1 MNNISVVINYCSLE
15 REFLNI
21 CIRECLKFSD
31 DVVVSYGSHFYD
43 GTIEDHEH
51 IKQEIINNK
60 NIRFVKYEVDVNVD
74 LKKQRGVETRP
85 HAYWHNLARWT
96 GINAIKRNE
105 WILFLDVDEIP
116 NGERLKAWKKEVKLE
131 QETSYSL
138 ANYWY
143 FKSPNYQATAWE
155 ETAKIIY
162 QKNIN
167 EEAVFG
173 DFERDH
179 LQNRGGKKT
188 AHFVLGLDGLP
199 LIHHFSWVRKK
210 EVLLKKIKS
219 WGHKDQI
226 EDPINYVESIFKNKN
241 INDSVH
247 NYKYKYV
254 YNQYRLKINT
264 VDISYP
270 LTTNEYED
278 NRINRKIEAAMKDSN
293 RSTLLNLTGLKLL
306 LERKVTE
313 AVAYFAEAIESN
325 SQEPDFYNNLG
336 IAICGVGNFDSAIEI
351 FEMTLKIDNKNT
363 EALHYLGR
371 SFFNSGRNSEA
382 LQCFLSINNLESVNF
397 ENSYYL
403 GCAYLNESKYE
414 KALNC
419 FENLI
424 NNGMQ
429 DDGIIKN
436 KAICLE
442 YL

>member
-15 REFLNI
+15 REFLSI
-21 CIRECLKFSD
+21 CIKECIKFSD
-31 DVVVSYGSHFYD
+31 DIAVSYGSHFYD

-51 IKQEIINNK
+51 INQEILNNQ
-60 NIRFVKYEVDVNVD
+60 NIRFVKYEVDASID
-74 LKKQRGVETRP
+74 LTKQRGVETRP

-116 NGERLKAWKKEVKLE
+116 DGERLKAWSEEVRLE
-131 QETSYSL
+131 QDANYSL

-143 FKSPNYQATAWE
+143 FKSPNYQATEWE
-155 ETAKIIY
+155 ETTKIIY
-162 QKNIN
+162 SKNIT
-167 EEAVFG
+167 EDSVFG

-179 LQNRGGKKT
+179 LQNTAGEKT
-188 AHFVLGLDGLP
+188 AHFVLGLDRLP

-210 EVLLKKIKS
+210 EVLLRKIKS

-226 EDPINYVESIFKNKN
+226 ADPINYVESIFKNKN

-254 YNQYRLKINT
+254 HNQFGVKINT

-270 LTTNEYED
+270 LSTKEYEA
-278 NRINRKIEAAMKDSN
+278 NRINRKIEIAINESE
-293 RSTLLNLTGLKLL
+293 RSALVNITGLKFL
-306 LERKVTE
+306 LESKYAE
-313 AVAYFAEAIESN
+313 AVAFFAEAIENN
-325 SQEPDFYNNLG
+325 SLEPEYYNNLG
-336 IAICGVGNFDSAIEI
+336 IAIYGVGNFDSAIEI
-351 FEMTLKIDNKNT
+351 FEMSLKIDNKNT

-371 SFFNSGRNSEA
+371 SLFNSGRNSEA
-382 LQCFLSINNLESVNF
+382 LQCFLSINNSKNVDLENIYF
-397 ENSYYL
+397 L
-403 GCAYLNESKYE
+403 GCAYLNDCEYE
-414 KALNC
+414 KALNY

-429 DDGIIKN
+429 DEGIIKN

>member
-1 MNNISVVINYCSLE
+1 MNTISVVINYCSLE

-31 DVVVSYGSHFYD
+31 DIVVSYGSHFYD
-43 GTIEDHEH
+43 GTVEDHEH
-51 IKQEIINNK
+51 IKQEILNNQ
-60 NIRFVKYEVDVNVD
+60 NIRFVKYEVDASID
-74 LKKQRGVETRP
+74 LSKQRGVETRP

-116 NGERLKAWKKEVKLE
+116 DGERLKAWCEEVQLE
-131 QETSYSL
+131 QDANYSL

-143 FKSPNYQATAWE
+143 FKSPNYQATEWE
-155 ETAKIIY
+155 ETTKIIY
-162 QKNIN
+162 SKNIT
-167 EEAVFG
+167 EDSIFG

-179 LQNRGGKKT
+179 LQNTAGKKT

-210 EVLLKKIKS
+210 EVLLRKIKS

-226 EDPINYVESIFKNKN
+226 ADPTNYVESIFKNKN

-254 YNQYRLKINT
+254 HNQFGVKINT

-270 LTTNEYED
+270 LSTKEYEV
-278 NRINRKIEAAMKDSN
+278 NRINRKIELAMNDSN
-293 RSTLLNLTGLKLL
+293 SSSLLNLTGLKLL
-306 LERKVTE
+306 LERKFTE
-313 AVAYFAEAIESN
+313 AVAFFAEAIESN

-336 IAICGVGNFDSAIEI
+336 IAIYGVGNFDSAIEI
-351 FEMTLKIDNKNT
+351 FEMSLKIENKNI

-382 LQCFLSINNLESVNF
+382 LQCFLSINNLKNVDL
-397 ENSYYL
+397 ENEYFL
-403 GCAYLNESKYE
+403 GCAYLNDCEYD
-414 KALNC
+414 KAMNC

-424 NNGMQ
+424 SQGMQ
-429 DDGIIKN
+429 DEGIIKN
-436 KAICLE
+436 KAVCSE